1 MFYNSSEHIVVDI
14 KNYIL
19 LIPIEEWLRVRPQ
32 LIICLK
38 SNHPIVLKIINDI
51 IISVGCKYPE
61 VFFSAWFKN
70 LTMRNFFLIYT
81 IIFFFKPILHSLF
94 AARSANALIQCKVD
108 AILEVIKRKHPLI
121 YMSHSFFYEDIQRI
135 IYGVQKIVKV
145 ILYL

>member
-1 MFYNSSEHIVVDI
+1 MLEYYETAKIPNLHFFFLPNLKRILSVFYNSSEHIVVDI

-61 VFFSAWFKN
+61 VFLLHSIKIWP
-70 LTMRNFFLIYT
+70 RG
-81 IIFFFKPILHSLF
+81 IFFNFYYNFLF
-94 AARSANALIQCKVD
+94 QAYITLSVCCQISQCFDTV
-108 AILEVIKRKHPLI
+108 
-121 YMSHSFFYEDIQRI
+121 
-135 IYGVQKIVKV
+135 
-145 ILYL
+145 